1 MGVCRRAALYLARKK
16 GKAFLLFLIFFLVS
30 ALLLICFSVLDG
42 TGQAARDLRSNIGAA
57 FYIRPYAQMTL
68 EDGAL
73 SEGTTPV
80 IFQQSIDEVID
91 AAQGQVKA
99 YNTEHYGYA
108 KSEQLHFLPGAG
120 DNEASNMGQVT
131 AVRDSQLTDVFLNEE
146 CTLISGRHIQPED
159 ENKILI
165 SAELAAENDLKV
177 GDILTLTHAGLDQR
191 DDGTYID
198 TIPEKT
204 AFAKAEIVGIFQAD
218 GADNGMDAPTAGK
231 AVNHIYSDS
240 HLLVNLQE
248 QQEGIFEGEIAFYIA
263 DPLELDTILERVEAI
278 QSIDWVNHIL
288 KENDFQYEQIAGQL
302 QNLQNLAA
310 ALIALAATL
319 GIVILMQIL
328 MVQIRGRIREAGIY
342 LSVGKPK
349 MEIIGQFALEAWG
362 LLIVGF
368 LSAFLLWLFCSGP
381 VNGLLFGAL
390 VQGTGTAALQTGGNT
405 MNYLQPDLIHSGV
418 LLAGELAAVL
428 LTVLAASRAI
438 LRLKPKEILTK
449 MS

>member
-1 MGVCRRAALYLARKK
+1 MHMYKRAVLYLARKK
-16 GKAFLLFLIFFLVS
+16 GKAALLFLIFFLVS
-30 ALLLICFSVLDG
+30 ALLLVCFSVLNG
-42 TGQAARDLRSNIGAA
+42 TEQAAKDLRSNIGAA
-57 FYIRPYAQMTL
+57 FYVRPYQQMIF
-68 EDGAL
+68 EGGAV
-73 SEGTTPV
+73 SEGATP
-80 IFQQSIDEVID
+80 IISQKSIDEIVD
-91 AAQGQVKA
+91 AAGGQVKA

-120 DNEASNMGQVT
+120 DSEASNMGQVT

-146 CTLISGRHIQPED
+146 YTLLAGRHIQPED

-177 GDILTLTHAGLDQR
+177 GDILTLTHAGLNQQ
-191 DDGTYID
+191 DGKYID

-204 AFAKAEIVGIFQAD
+204 VFAEVEIVGIFQCD
-218 GADNGMDAPTAGK
+218 GAADSADSPTAGK
-231 AVNHIYSDS
+231 AANHIYSDS

-248 QQEGIFEGEIAFYIA
+248 QQAGIFEGEIAFYIA
-263 DPLELDTILERVEAI
+263 DPLELDTLLERVEAI
-278 QSIDWVNHIL
+278 QSIDWDNHIL

-302 QNLQNLAA
+302 QNLQNLAV
-310 ALIALAATL
+310 ALIALATAL
-319 GIVILMQIL
+319 GIVILMLIL

-381 VNGLLFGAL
+381 VNGLLFGTLA
-390 VQGTGTAALQTGGNT
+390 QGTGTAALQTGGDGA
-405 MNYLQPDLIHSGV
+405 NYLQPDLLNSGV

-428 LTVLAASRAI
+428 LTVLVASGAI
-438 LRLKPKEILTK
+438 LRLKPKEVLTK

>member
-1 MGVCRRAALYLARKK
+1 MHMYKRAVLYLARKK
-16 GKAFLLFLIFFLVS
+16 GKAALLFLIFFLVS
-30 ALLLICFSVLDG
+30 ALLLVCFSVLNG
-42 TGQAARDLRSNIGAA
+42 TGQAAKELRSNIGAA
-57 FYIRPYAQMTL
+57 FYIRPYQEMIF
-68 EDGAL
+68 EGGAV
-73 SEGTTPV
+73 SEGTTP
-80 IFQQSIDEVID
+80 IISQKSIDEVVD
-91 AAQGQVKA
+91 AAGGQVKA

-120 DNEASNMGQVT
+120 DSEASNMGQVT

-146 CTLISGRHIQPED
+146 YTLLAGRHIQPED

-165 SAELAAENDLKV
+165 SAELAAENSLEV
-177 GDILTLTHAGLDQR
+177 GDVLTLTHAGLDQQ
-191 DDGTYID
+191 DGVYID

-204 AFAKAEIVGIFQAD
+204 VFAEVEIVGIFQCD
-218 GADNGMDAPTAGK
+218 GAADSADSPTAGK
-231 AVNHIYSDS
+231 ATNHIYSDS
-240 HLLVNLQE
+240 HLLINLQE
-248 QQEGIFEGEIAFYIA
+248 QQEGVFEGEIAFYIA
-263 DPLELDTILERVEAI
+263 DPLELDTLLERVEAI
-278 QSIDWVNHIL
+278 DSIDWDNHIL
-288 KENDFQYEQIAGQL
+288 RENDFQYEQIAGQL
-302 QNLQNLAA
+302 QNLQNLAV

-319 GIVILMQIL
+319 GIVILMLIL

-349 MEIIGQFALEAWG
+349 MEIIGQFGLEAWG

-381 VNGLLFGAL
+381 VNGLLFGTLA
-390 VQGTGTAALQTGGNT
+390 QGTGTAALQTGGGGVY
-405 MNYLQPDLIHSGV
+405 YLQPNLLNSGV

-428 LTVLAASRAI
+428 LTVLVASGAI